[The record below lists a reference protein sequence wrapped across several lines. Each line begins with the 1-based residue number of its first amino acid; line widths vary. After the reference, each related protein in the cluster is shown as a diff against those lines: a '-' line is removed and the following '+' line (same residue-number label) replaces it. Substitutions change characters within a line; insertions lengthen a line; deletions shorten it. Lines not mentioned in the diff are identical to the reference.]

1 MNSEER
7 TALLIDFMRDLA
19 PHVTKYILAYSSPQ
33 EVHFAPEKIVD
44 LTAQIASGLV
54 TRFVELSDAAPPQTT
69 STKISFAP
77 GFTSPSKPTK
87 TVQRSAPGVSS

>member
-19 PHVTKYILAYSSPQ
+19 PHITKYILAYSSPQ
-33 EVHFAPEKIVD
+33 EVHFVPEKIVD

-54 TRFVELSDAAPPQTT
+54 SRFVELTDVASPQTST
-69 STKISFAP
+69 TKIAFTPGLKSAP
-77 GFTSPSKPTK
+77 NPAAK
-87 TVQRSAPGVSS
+87 VQRSAPGISS